1 MSFYFENFMSQQP
14 SVSANPFSV
23 VAQYVK
29 DVSFENLL
37 MGNPNPPSIDKEPE
51 ILISA
56 DVNNTQSQS
65 TPGAYEVSLTVNA
78 MAQHEGHKIFIAEV
92 TSVAVIVFEEE
103 FVKEFADY
111 VDPTL
116 CIEIPFYLFFEIRNL
131 IANLSNMGGYPPI
144 FVRPIDFGAMY
155 QEKMQL
161 STMTKQ

>member
-1 MSFYFENFMSQQP
+1 MSSSKP

-23 VAQYVK
+23 LAQYVK

-37 MGNPNPPSIDKEPE
+37 MGNPNAPEIDGEPE
-51 ILISA
+51 ILITA
-56 DVNNTQSQS
+56 DVNNTQAQS
-65 TPGAYEVSLTVNA
+65 TPGAYEVSLTVNTV
-78 MAQHEGHKIFIAEV
+78 AQFKGQKIFIAEV
-92 TSVAVIVFEEE
+92 TSVALITFEEE

>member
-1 MSFYFENFMSQQP
+1 MSPSQP

-23 VAQYVK
+23 LAQYVK

-37 MGNPNPPSIDKEPE
+37 MGNPNASEIDGEPE

-56 DVNNTQSQS
+56 DVNNTQAQN
-65 TPGAYEVSLTVNA
+65 TPGAYEVSLSVNA
-78 MAQHEGHKIFIAEV
+78 VAQHKGQKIFVAEV
-92 TSVAVIVFEEE
+92 TSVALITFEEE

>member
-1 MSFYFENFMSQQP
+1 MSSSQP

-23 VAQYVK
+23 LAQYVK

-37 MGNPNPPSIDKEPE
+37 MGNPNNPDIDGEPE
-51 ILISA
+51 ILITA
-56 DVNNTQSQS
+56 DVNNTQAKN

-78 MAQHEGHKIFIAEV
+78 IAQYKGQKIFVAEV
-92 TSVAVIVFEEE
+92 TSVALITFEAD

-131 IANLSNMGGYPPI
+131 IANLSNMGGYPPV

-161 STMTKQ
+161 SSMTKQ

>member
-1 MSFYFENFMSQQP
+1 MSSSKS

-23 VAQYVK
+23 LSQYIK

-37 MGNPNPPSIDKEPE
+37 MNNPNAPEIDGEPE
-51 ILISA
+51 IVISA
-56 DVNNTQSQS
+56 DVNNIQSKS
-65 TPGAYEVSLTVNA
+65 TKGAYEVSLTVNTL
-78 MAQHEGHKIFIAEV
+78 AQHKGQKIFIAEV
-92 TSVAVIVFEEE
+92 TSVALIRFEEG

-161 STMTKQ
+161 GSMTKQ

>member
-1 MSFYFENFMSQQP
+1 MSSSTP

-23 VAQYVK
+23 LAQYVK

-37 MGNPNPPSIDKEPE
+37 MGNPDAPEIDGEPE
-51 ILISA
+51 ILITA
-56 DVNNTQSQS
+56 DVNNTQAQS
-65 TPGAYEVSLTVNA
+65 TPGAYEVSLTVNTV
-78 MAQHEGHKIFIAEV
+78 AQYKGQKIFIAEV
-92 TSVAVIVFEEE
+92 TSVALITFEEG

-111 VDPTL
+111 IDPTL

>member
-1 MSFYFENFMSQQP
+1 MSKQP

-29 DVSFENLL
+29 DVSFENLMMANL
-37 MGNPNPPSIDKEPE
+37 NPVSIDGEPE

-65 TPGAYEVSLTVNA
+65 TPGAYEVSLTVSA
-78 MAQHEGHKIFIAEV
+78 IAQYKEQKIFIAEV
-92 TSVAVIVFEEE
+92 TSVAVIIFEEE

-131 IANLSNMGGYPPI
+131 IANLSSMGGYPPI

>member
-1 MSFYFENFMSQQP
+1 MSASQP

-23 VAQYVK
+23 LAQYVK

-37 MGNPNPPSIDKEPE
+37 MGNPNAPDIDGEPE

-56 DVNNTQSQS
+56 DVNNTQAKN

-78 MAQHEGHKIFIAEV
+78 VAHYKGEKIFIAEV
-92 TSVAVIVFEEE
+92 TSVALITFEED

-161 STMTKQ
+161 SSMTKQ